1 MGLFSILAKIK
12 KPKAVNLSEEI
23 KQSVKQ
29 FNRDLRSSQAK
40 YQTHQNAAQKDI
52 KQDSKITDHKIEL

>member
-1 MGLFSILAKIK
+1 MGLFSILAKKK

-29 FNRDLRSSQAK
+29 FNRDLRYSQAK
-40 YQTHQNAAQKDI
+40 YQTHRNDAEKDI
-52 KQDSKITDHKIEL
+52 KQGSKITDHKIEL